1 MNHSCRLLTRSS
13 DAETEKLT
21 LGISEICIKAAQI
34 AENHVKD
41 SEKALSFLNE
51 ALHHK
56 PKHNAASIALAKLY
70 IKQQNPSSAQ
80 NHLNALLEQNPDSL
94 EASELMADL
103 MFNSASFQSAVFHYH
118 KLLEKN
124 PGNFEVLAKYIQ
136 VCKRIGKLEL
146 IEGILMKDDAPAV
159 RFKLSPGYHYCRG
172 LYFRSVSKLNDAM
185 REFVLCKRDSIWGER
200 TLMMMVDIFLNP
212 GNETIGGDALEGA
225 VDNSASATN
234 LNTEAEMLGVVAAG
248 RLLKVCRVY
257 IGFRIQKLPP
267 DASRRVPRNDEL
279 KTKR

>member
-1 MNHSCRLLTRSS
+1 LTRSS
-13 DAETEKLT
+13 EAESEKWTLSIAET
-21 LGISEICIKAAQI
+21 CIKAALV
-34 AENHVKD
+34 AEQNVKD
-41 SEKALSFLNE
+41 YEKALSFLNE
-51 ALHHK
+51 ALHHR
-56 PKHNAASIALAKLY
+56 PRHEGASIALGRLY
-70 IKQQNPSSAQ
+70 IKLQNPTSAQ
-80 NHLNALLEQNPDSL
+80 QHLNALLEENPNSV

-124 PGNFEVLAKYIQ
+124 PGNFEIMAKYIQ

-146 IEGILMKDDAPAV
+146 MEDLLMKEDSPAV

-200 TLMMMVDIFLNP
+200 TLCMMVDIFLNP

-225 VDNSASATN
+225 IDNSASTSN

-248 RLLKVCRVY
+248 RLLKVY
-257 IGFRIQKLPP
+257 DIYTGF
-267 DASRRVPRNDEL
+267 
-279 KTKR
+279 